1 VVKGA
6 IEYLFIDSMTVSE
19 SNLDNPIDEEGVFQ
33 TFSLLAQVATPAL
46 NDKVLGHGIP
56 LPSVPDVILT
66 DTLVTIEEGYL
77 WVEANPIYNIT
88 SLLLSHF

>member
-1 VVKGA
+1 
-6 IEYLFIDSMTVSE
+6 LFIENLSVGQ

-33 TFSLLAQVATPAL
+33 TFSLLTQFAMQLL
-46 NDKVLGHGIP
+46 NEKVLGHGIP
-56 LPSVPDVILT
+56 LPCVPDVILT